1 MGFIKEI
8 EYFNCFLAKKVVEA
22 LPFSGNYPGEA
33 TWPSLPWAPAG
44 YPKFP
49 LEASTDEDNVLF
61 DWYIEEARIRGGY
74 NNTIV
79 DLGVKAFISESED
92 TELILSNGIIYSGL
106 YNSRTGV
113 NETNVFSTGENITRE
128 LDPRYGAIQKLYT
141 TDTNLIIFQEDKVSN
156 ALVDKDAIY
165 SADGNQTL
173 TATQLVLGQINQYSG
188 EYGISD
194 NPESFAF
201 KGYRMYF
208 SDKNRGAMLRLSR
221 DGITEIS
228 SYGMRDYFRDTLAN
242 ISEVPQ
248 SFQVTV
254 TLNIEQP
261 AGFNNYLYFI
271 DSGFNAVDDLELG
284 MQTLSSGL
292 FPEGLYVVNV
302 GNGPLPNTKI
312 VTFNDIVQLYNP
324 GADISFYKNV
334 KDKVVGAYDNYYDNY
349 VVSMQQPVAGTYNTL
364 SFNESNNG
372 WTSFW
377 DYNPSFGSTLDN
389 VYYTAKGGSIWKH
402 YDESVINNKG
412 NFYGTY
418 YPTSVQLSFNPMVS
432 VSKNF
437 NTINYEGT
445 NGWQADF
452 FLSDP
457 TGQLLTEVTSNSYKD
472 EASAVKS
479 YEDGAY
485 IEAGVTYRV
494 GFNIKENKYFANLV
508 NNGVQVGG
516 SDNLQ
521 FGMPGQ
527 VASNISMSGIKGFYA
542 TVKLS
547 TDNTTDIGGFKNLF
561 AVSSNFVKS

>member
-1 MGFIKEI
+1 MGLIKDI
-8 EYFNCFLAKKVVEA
+8 EYFNCFLAKKVVDTGA
-22 LPFSGNYPGEA
+22 VGPGKA
-33 TWPSLPWAPAG
+33 TWPSFPWNLTG
-44 YPKFP
+44 YPTFP
-49 LEASTDEDNVLF
+49 LEASTNETNVLF
-61 DWYIEEARIRGGY
+61 DWYVEEARIRGGY

-92 TELILSNGIIYSGL
+92 TELTLSNGLIYSGL
-106 YNSRTGV
+106 YNSRTGL
-113 NETNVFSTGENITRE
+113 NETNVFATGENITKE
-128 LDPRYGAIQKLYT
+128 LDPRYGGIQKLYT

-173 TATQLVLGQINQYSG
+173 TATQLVLGQINQYTG

-228 SYGMRDYFRDTLAN
+228 AYGMRDYFRDTLAN
-242 ISEVPQ
+242 ISEEPQ
-248 SFQVTV
+248 SFQIDLN
-254 TLNIEQP
+254 LNIEQP
-261 AGFNNYLYFI
+261 LGFNNYLYFT
-271 DSGFNAVDDLELG
+271 DSAVNKTTDLELG
-284 MQTLSSGL
+284 MQALSGSL
-292 FPEGLYVVNV
+292 FPEGLYVVDV
-302 GNGPLPNTKI
+302 GNGPLPGTKI

-324 GADISFYKNV
+324 GANVSFYKNV
-334 KDKVVGAYDNYYDNY
+334 KDKIVGTYDNYYDTY
-349 VVSMQQPVAGTYNTL
+349 VVSMQQTDLETYNTL

-377 DYNPSFGSTLDN
+377 DYDPSFGNTLDN
-389 VYYTAKGGSIWKH
+389 VYYTVKGDSIWKH

-412 NFYGTY
+412 NFYGTL
-418 YPTSVQLSFNPMVS
+418 YPTSIQLSFNPMVS

-437 NTINYEGT
+437 NTVNYEGT

-457 TGQLLTEVTSNSYKD
+457 TGELLTETSSSNYKD
-472 EASAVKS
+472 EASVVKS
-479 YEDGAY
+479 YEEGAY
-485 IEAGVTYRV
+485 LEAGVTYRI
-494 GFNIKENKYFANLV
+494 GFNLKENKYMANLV
-508 NNGVQVGG
+508 NNGVQVDG
-516 SDNLQ
+516 SSSIQ

-542 TVKLS
+542 TAKLS
-547 TDNTTDIGGFKNLF
+547 TDNTTDLGGFKNLF

>member
-1 MGFIKEI
+1 MGLIKEI
-8 EYFNCFLAKKVVEA
+8 EYFNCFLAKKVVDDGLA
-22 LPFSGNYPGEA
+22 GPGKA
-33 TWPSLPWAPAG
+33 TWPSFPWNPTG
-44 YPKFP
+44 YPTFP
-49 LEASTDEDNVLF
+49 LEASINPTYVLF
-61 DWYIEEARIRGGY
+61 DWYVEEARIRGGY
-74 NNTIV
+74 NNTIA
-79 DLGVKAFISESED
+79 DLGVKAFIAESED
-92 TELILSNGIIYSGL
+92 TELTLSNGIIYSGL

-113 NETNVFSTGENITRE
+113 NETNVFSVGENITKE

-242 ISEVPQ
+242 ISERPQ
-248 SFQVTV
+248 SFQVSL
-254 TLNIEQP
+254 TLNIAQP

-271 DSGFNAVDDLELG
+271 DSTINEVADLELG
-284 MQTLSSGL
+284 MQALSGSL

-302 GNGPLPNTKI
+302 GNGPLPGTKI
-312 VTFNDIVQLYNP
+312 VTFNDVVQLYNP

-334 KDKVVGAYDNYYDNY
+334 KDKVVGTYDNYYDNY
-349 VVSMQQPVAGTYNTL
+349 VVSMQQPTAGTYNTL

-377 DYNPSFGSTLDN
+377 DYDPSFGNTLDN
-389 VYYTAKGGSIWKH
+389 VYYTTKGGSIWKH

-418 YPTSVQLSFNPMVS
+418 YSTSVQLSFNPMVS

-445 NGWQADF
+445 NGWQVDF

-457 TGQLLTEVTSNSYKD
+457 TGQLLTETTSNTYKD

-547 TDNTTDIGGFKNLF
+547 TDNTTDLGGFKNLF

>member
-1 MGFIKEI
+1 MGLIKEI
-8 EYFNCFLAKKVVEA
+8 TYFNCFLAKKVVEK
-22 LPFSGNYPGEA
+22 LPGASTLPGKA
-33 TWPSLPWAPAG
+33 TWPSLPWNPAG
-44 YPKFP
+44 YPTFP
-49 LEASTDEDNVLF
+49 LEASTNETNVLF

-92 TELILSNGIIYSGL
+92 TELTLSNGIIYSGL
-106 YNSRTGV
+106 YNSRTGI

-228 SYGMRDYFRDTLAN
+228 AYGMRDYFRDTLAN
-242 ISEVPQ
+242 ISEDPQ
-248 SFQVTV
+248 SFQVAL
-254 TLNIEQP
+254 TLNIVQP
-261 AGFNNYLYFI
+261 PGTNNYLYFT
-271 DSGFNAVDDLELG
+271 DSSFNTVAELELG
-284 MQTLSSGL
+284 MQALSGSL
-292 FPEGLYVVNV
+292 FPEGLYVVDV
-302 GNGPLPNTKI
+302 GNGPLPGTKI
-312 VTFNDIVQLYNP
+312 VTFNNIVQLYNP
-324 GADISFYKNV
+324 GANVSFYKNV
-334 KDKVVGAYDNYYDNY
+334 KDKIVGTYDNYYDTY
-349 VVSMQQPVAGTYNTL
+349 VVSMQQTDLETYNTL

-377 DYNPSFGSTLDN
+377 DYDPSFGNTLDN
-389 VYYTAKGGSIWKH
+389 VYYTVKGDSIWKH

-412 NFYGTY
+412 NFYGTL
-418 YPTSVQLSFNPMVS
+418 YPTSIQLSFNPMVS

-437 NTINYEGT
+437 NTVNYEGT

-457 TGQLLTEVTSNSYKD
+457 TGELLTETSSSNYKD
-472 EASAVKS
+472 EASVVKS
-479 YEDGAY
+479 YEEGAY
-485 IEAGVTYRV
+485 LEAGVTYRI
-494 GFNIKENKYFANLV
+494 GFNLKENKYMANLV
-508 NNGVQVGG
+508 NNGVQVDG
-516 SDNLQ
+516 SSSIQ

-542 TVKLS
+542 TAKLS
-547 TDNTTDIGGFKNLF
+547 TDNTTDLGGFKNLF

>member
-1 MGFIKEI
+1 MGLIKEI
-8 EYFNCFLAKKVVEA
+8 EYFNCFLAKKVVDNG
-22 LPFSGNYPGEA
+22 LSGPGKA
-33 TWPSLPWAPAG
+33 TWPSFPWDPTG
-44 YPKFP
+44 YPTFP
-49 LEASTDEDNVLF
+49 LEASINSTYVLF
-61 DWYIEEARIRGGY
+61 DWYVEEARIRGGY
-74 NNTIV
+74 NNTIA
-79 DLGVKAFISESED
+79 DLGVKAFITESED
-92 TELILSNGIIYSGL
+92 TELTLSNGIIYSGL

-113 NETNVFSTGENITRE
+113 NETNVFSVGENITKE

-242 ISEVPQ
+242 ISERPQ
-248 SFQVTV
+248 SFQVSL
-254 TLNIEQP
+254 TLNIAQP

-271 DSGFNAVDDLELG
+271 DSTINEVADLELG
-284 MQTLSSGL
+284 MQALSGSL

-302 GNGPLPNTKI
+302 GNGPLPGTKI
-312 VTFNDIVQLYNP
+312 VTFNDVVQLYNP

-334 KDKVVGAYDNYYDNY
+334 KDKVVGTYDNYYDNY
-349 VVSMQQPVAGTYNTL
+349 VVSMQQPTAGTYNTL

-372 WTSFW
+372 WTSLW
-377 DYNPSFGSTLDN
+377 DYDPSFGNTLDN
-389 VYYTAKGGSIWKH
+389 VYYTTKGGSIWKH

-457 TGQLLTEVTSNSYKD
+457 TGQLLTETTSNTYKD

-547 TDNTTDIGGFKNLF
+547 TDNTTDLGGFKNLF

>member
-1 MGFIKEI
+1 MGLIKEI
-8 EYFNCFLAKKVVEA
+8 EYFNCFLAKKVVEDNG
-22 LPFSGNYPGEA
+22 SGGAGKA
-33 TWPSLPWAPAG
+33 TWPALPWEPTG
-44 YPKFP
+44 YPRFP
-49 LEASTDEDNVLF
+49 LEASTTEDHVLF

-106 YNSRTGV
+106 YNSRTGI

-173 TATQLVLGQINQYSG
+173 TSTQLVLGQINQYSG

-248 SFQVTV
+248 SFQVAL
-254 TLNIEQP
+254 TLNTDQP
-261 AGFNNYLYFI
+261 VGFNNYLYFI
-271 DSGFNAVDDLELG
+271 DSTVNEVADLELG
-284 MQTLSSGL
+284 MQALSGSL

-302 GNGPLPNTKI
+302 VNGPLPGTKT
-312 VTFNDIVQLYNP
+312 VTFNDVVQLYNP
-324 GADISFYKNV
+324 GTDISFYKNI
-334 KDKVVGAYDNYYDNY
+334 KDKVVGLYDNYYDTY
-349 VVSMQQPVAGTYNTL
+349 VASIQQNAAKTYNTL
-364 SFNESNNG
+364 SFSDSNNG

-377 DYNPSFGSTLDN
+377 DYDPSFGGTLNN
-389 VYYTAKGGSIWKH
+389 VYYTVKGGSIWKH

-437 NTINYEGT
+437 NTVNYEGT

-457 TGQLLTEVTSNSYKD
+457 TGELLTETTSSNYKD
-472 EASAVKS
+472 ESSAIKS

-485 IEAGVTYRV
+485 TEAGVTYRV
-494 GFNIKENKYFANLV
+494 GFNIKDNKYFANLV